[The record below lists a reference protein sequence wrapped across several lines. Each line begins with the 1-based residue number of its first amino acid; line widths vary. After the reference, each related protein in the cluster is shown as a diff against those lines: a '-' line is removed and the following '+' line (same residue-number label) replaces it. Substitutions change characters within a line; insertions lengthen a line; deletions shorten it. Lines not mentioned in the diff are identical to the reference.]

1 MSEVSPCPIGVPGIV
16 VRSIDAFNQKMREIG
31 YKVYVNESFFDFRR
45 HLANVGMYESPIFDP
60 DEHDLSSDAFWL
72 QVEDKAGRIVA
83 CHAERLFTCSDFVA
97 EKVETDQIWA
107 SRGIDAERSSWRT
120 EIQHPPVVLS
130 GRVALAGSM
139 FVDPEH
145 RGTGVSLYLPYLS
158 RSIAIS
164 KYGANWNTG
173 LVRDNILNSRIPTLY
188 YGYPRTALL
197 FSGRLPRSN
206 TSFQDIHL
214 CWISRSESA
223 DKLHELARHPRYP
236 LTFASHDD

>member
-1 MSEVSPCPIGVPGIV
+1 MSEPRSRPDQSLDVFD
-16 VRSIDAFNQKMREIG
+16 RSIDAINEKLRDIG
-31 YKVYVNESFFDFRR
+31 YRVHVNESFYDFRR
-45 HLANVGMYESPIFDP
+45 HLAAVGMYESPIFDP

-72 QVEDKAGRIVA
+72 QVEDGTGRIVA
-83 CHAERLFTCSDFVA
+83 CHAERMFTCHDFVA
-97 EKVETDQIWA
+97 EKVETDQIWS

-164 KYGANWNTG
+164 KYGADWNTG

-223 DKLHELARHPRYP
+223 DKLHELAQHPRYP
-236 LTFASHDD
+236 VTFASHGR